1 MSMSTISGD
10 KRASS
15 RFDGRSFGDKLSP
28 LRHKHWS
35 GFQAESSR
43 KSAPNGDLQ
52 ENGASPIYSIPTC
65 LVFFFTRG
73 RRQELAHPL
82 SARNVSHHA
91 ATSRRLQFFVMAAIS
106 LLARES
112 DCAEPPEFTLS
123 QEVSVGGMA
132 RVGGRDRA
140 LIGGGNSGT
149 GTSINYDDG
158 NLNYGRGFTAIGVQG
173 RTAVD
178 GKSGPVELHIEAV
191 YFYDFINA
199 DGKTEFRP
207 LSDEARVRAGRNL
220 YLNEAYVGF
229 TRASPDATLRLRLG
243 NQILRWSDSPYFGYS
258 IAPVNPIA
266 ASRRYQPGN
275 APKDSYVA
283 LPMLTG
289 KVVTATNWSLSAFY
303 QLGFKPSEPEA
314 AGTFLSGNDYYSPG
328 ARYIQLGVGSPL
340 VPDID
345 SSIVTPATPF
355 GSRVP
360 RAADHRPSSAG
371 QFGARIETPEFGPAK
386 VSLAVY
392 AMRVHTREPIVS
404 VSTGTLGGLLR
415 TTAADYTSSGNYFV
429 EYVPHLTVV
438 GASARLTPAAFT
450 RLNLDYS
457 MRLRQPLQIDDD
469 LLITAGLAPAGAAGA
484 CAPNPAGAICTA
496 TLLALNRNPLI
507 AARGG
512 ITAAN
517 AASFFASEI
526 GGYERYDM
534 SQYAIS
540 LTQGL
545 PPVLFASR
553 WLLAAEAGGVRI
565 HGFKDRF
572 LDASVSSRLDA
583 VGGRRPGFATPSSW
597 GYRISTRLDYA
608 NLMGAK
614 EVSPSLTW
622 IHDVHGNAPITLG
635 TVLEGSKSVIV
646 AVDFGFQEYL
656 SARVSY
662 RSYLGKG
669 NDADR
674 YTDRDFVQ
682 FSLTKKF

>member
-1 MSMSTISGD
+1 MPHP
-10 KRASS
+10 SS
-15 RFDGRSFGDKLSP
+15 
-28 LRHKHWS
+28 
-35 GFQAESSR
+35 A
-43 KSAPNGDLQ
+43 
-52 ENGASPIYSIPTC
+52 T
-65 LVFFFTRG
+65 
-73 RRQELAHPL
+73 
-82 SARNVSHHA
+82 NVSQRA
-91 ATSRRLQFFVMAAIS
+91 ATPRRLLVLLMAATS

-112 DCAEPPEFTLS
+112 DCAEPPEVTLS
-123 QEVSVGGMA
+123 QEVSVGGTA

-140 LIGGGNSGT
+140 LIGGGNGGT
-149 GTSINYDDG
+149 GTSVNFDDG
-158 NLNYGRGFTAIGVQG
+158 NLNYGHGFTALGVQG

-178 GKSGPVELHIEAV
+178 GKSGPAELHIEAV

-207 LSDEARVRAGRNL
+207 LSEEARVRAGRNL

-229 TRASPDATLRLRLG
+229 TGASPDATLGLRLG

-275 APKDSYVA
+275 AAKDSYVA
-283 LPMLTG
+283 LPMLSV
-289 KVVTATNWSLSAFY
+289 KVATATNWSLSAFY
-303 QLGFKPSEPEA
+303 QLGFKPSETEA

-340 VPDID
+340 VPDAD
-345 SSIVTPATPF
+345 SSVVTSATPF

-360 RAADHRPSSAG
+360 RGSDRRPSSGG
-371 QFGARIETPEFGPAK
+371 QFGARLETPELGPAK
-386 VSLAVY
+386 VSLAGY

-404 VSTGTLGGLLR
+404 VRTGTLGGLR
-415 TTAADYTSSGNYFV
+415 RITAPDYTSSGNYFV
-429 EYVPHLTVV
+429 EYVPHVTVV
-438 GASARLTPAAFT
+438 GASARLTPATYT

-457 MRLRQPLQIDDD
+457 IRLRQPLQIDDD
-469 LLITAGLAPAGAAGA
+469 LLITAGLAPAAAVGA

-496 TLLALNRNPLI
+496 TLVALNRNPLI

-517 AASFFASEI
+517 AASFFATEI
-526 GGYERYDM
+526 GGYERFDL

-545 PPVLFASR
+545 PPVLSASR
-553 WLLAAEAGGVRI
+553 WLLAAEAGGVHI
-565 HGFKDRF
+565 HGSKDRF
-572 LDASVSSRLDA
+572 LDASVTSRADA
-583 VGGRRPGFATPSSW
+583 AGGRRLGFATPSSW
-597 GYRISTRLDYA
+597 GYRISTRFDYA
-608 NLMGAK
+608 NLMGVK
-614 EVSPSLTW
+614 DVSPSLTW

-635 TVLEGSKSVIV
+635 TMLEGSKSAIV
-646 AVDFGFQEYL
+646 AVDLGFQKSL

-682 FSLTKKF
+682 FSLKKQF